1 LARYNARVV
10 ARVLLAVCLIFAGA
24 ARAQPVDV
32 AIVLAVDSSGSI
44 NSREFALQREGYARA
59 LTDPRVLNAIASG
72 PRGAIAL
79 ALFEWSGPMFNTL
92 VVPWKRIASPADAE
106 AVAAVLRST
115 PRSIFGG
122 GTAVGAAIATAAN
135 FFPDSGFDATRRV
148 IDVSGDGATNRGPPA
163 EPARDVAVAAGITI
177 NGLPILGAEPYVD
190 NYYRE
195 SVIGGPDAFLIV
207 ARDYDDF
214 ARAVLEKLYRE
225 LRISAR

>member
-1 LARYNARVV
+1 VV

-59 LTDPRVLNAIASG
+59 LTDPRVLDAIASG

-106 AVAAVLRST
+106 AVLRAT

-122 GTAVGAAIATAAN
+122 GTAVGAAIARAASL
-135 FFPDSGFDATRRV
+135 FPGSGFEATRRV
-148 IDVSGDGATNRGPPA
+148 IDVSGDGANNRGPPA

-225 LRISAR
+225 LRISGR

>member
-1 LARYNARVV
+1 VIARIFF
-10 ARVLLAVCLIFAGA
+10 AVFLVFAGA

-44 NSREFALQREGYARA
+44 DSREFTLQREGYARA
-59 LTDPRVLNAIASG
+59 LTDPRVLQAISGG
-72 PRGAIAL
+72 PRGAIAV
-79 ALFEWSGPMFNTL
+79 ALFEWSGPALDTL
-92 VVPWKRIASPADAE
+92 VVPWTRIATAADAE
-106 AVAAVLRST
+106 AVAAVLRAA

-135 FFPDSGFDATRRV
+135 LFPGSGFEATRRV
-148 IDVSGDGATNRGPPA
+148 IDVSGDGANNRGPAA
-163 EPARDVAVAAGITI
+163 EPARDLAVAAGITI
-177 NGLPILGAEPYVD
+177 NGLPILGVEAFVD
-190 NYYRE
+190 RYYRE

-207 ARDYDDF
+207 AQGYDDF